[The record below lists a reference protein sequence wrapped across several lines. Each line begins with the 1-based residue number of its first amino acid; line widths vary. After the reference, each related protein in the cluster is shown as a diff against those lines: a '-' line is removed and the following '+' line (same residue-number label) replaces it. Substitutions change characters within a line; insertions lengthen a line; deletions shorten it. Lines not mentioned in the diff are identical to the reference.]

1 MPDASKGPGQFNR
14 RDLLRLS
21 VITGAG
27 LTVGAPLLSACSV
40 DSGSGSGSKQSAGS
54 GATQKAIGNGITEK
68 KKLAPFQFG
77 APAGEKPSIPKR
89 IAWANTSDAEFFL
102 QITRSIELAATARGL
117 EFVTAIANDDSAKN
131 VEQIE
136 TFLQRG
142 IGALCIQPLDANA
155 QAPLM
160 KRAIEAGAAVMSL
173 VTPPSTSQAV
183 ADQYKVGN
191 TQGLAAAKYITE
203 KLGGKANAVYF
214 NIDTIEVLK
223 ARHQGVL
230 DGLKTAGP
238 GVKIIADVQPP
249 ALTQDGGFKA
259 MNTILQAHPDVNVIL
274 GGDTFCLGAL
284 SALQAAGKDRPEM
297 YLSGIDGDEQALA
310 EVRKSGAYKASFA
323 FAYPLMGYA
332 WGQFAADWLEG
343 KPIPQVMQFNAIEL
357 NSAETIDKYR
367 ADMKAVA
374 ETWQNAGTYFT
385 LLGSIRYQERD
396 QFINYAA

>member
-1 MPDASKGPGQFNR
+1 M
-14 RDLLRLS
+14 
-21 VITGAG
+21 
-27 LTVGAPLLSACSV
+27 
-40 DSGSGSGSKQSAGS
+40 
-54 GATQKAIGNGITEK
+54 
-68 KKLAPFQFG
+68 
-77 APAGEKPSIPKR
+77 
-89 IAWANTSDAEFFL
+89 
-102 QITRSIELAATARGL
+102 
-117 EFVTAIANDDSAKN
+117 
-131 VEQIE
+131 
-136 TFLQRG
+136 
-142 IGALCIQPLDANA
+142 
-155 QAPLM
+155 
-160 KRAIEAGAAVMSL
+160 
-173 VTPPSTSQAV
+173 
-183 ADQYKVGN
+183 
-191 TQGLAAAKYITE
+191 
-203 KLGGKANAVYF
+203 
-214 NIDTIEVLK
+214 LK

-323 FAYPLMGYA
+323 FAYLLMGYA

>member
-1 MPDASKGPGQFNR
+1 MSGDTARGRGNNINR

-21 VITGAG
+21 ALAGAG
-27 LTVGAPLLSACSV
+27 AVFAPVLSACSV
-40 DSGSGSGSKQSAGS
+40 DSGTGGGSGDG
-54 GATQKAIGNGITEK
+54 GASPKVIGNGLTEK
-68 KKLAPFQFG
+68 KELAPFQFG
-77 APAGEKPSIPKR
+77 GAAGEVPTSIPKR

-102 QITRSIELAATARGL
+102 QITRSIELAAKARGL

-160 KRAIEAGAAVMSL
+160 KRAIEAGAAVLSL
-173 VTPPSTSQAV
+173 VTPPSTSQVV

-191 TQGLAAAKYITE
+191 AQGLAAAKYITE
-203 KLGGKANAVYF
+203 KMGGNANVVYF
-214 NIDTIEVLK
+214 NTDTIEVLK
-223 ARHQGVL
+223 ARHQGAL
-230 DGLKTAGP
+230 DGIKTAGA
-238 GVKIIADVQPP
+238 GAKIVSDIQPS
-249 ALTQDGGFKA
+249 AITQDGGFKA
-259 MNTILQAHPDVNVIL
+259 MNTILQQHPDVNVVI
-274 GGDTFCLGAL
+274 GGDTYCLGAL
-284 SALQAAGKDRPEM
+284 SALQAAGKARPDM

-310 EVRKSGAYKASFA
+310 EIRKGGAYKASFA

-357 NSAETIDKYR
+357 NSAETIDKYQ
-367 ADMKAVA
+367 ADMKAVE
-374 ETWQNAGTYFT
+374 ETWKNSATYFT
-385 LLGSIRYQERD
+385 MLGSIRYQDRE